1 MMSSMRD
8 RLPLLIGLTLLSVAI
23 LIGSLAIGS
32 GIKNRNTSGSDVVTV
47 TGSAKQRITSDF
59 AIWDLSV
66 TSQQT
71 SAATA
76 AKELTG
82 WSQKTIAFLKAHGVE
97 TSELT
102 VQPISTNTVTS
113 TTGAVTGYQLTRNF
127 EIRSSRVQA
136 VADVAEASSQLIA
149 GGIPLSAQPLQYVY
163 TKLAELRPTL
173 LATAVRDAQN
183 RGKVLVG
190 TTGGSLGKLRGVDVG
205 VFQVT
210 SPNSTEVSDY
220 GVYDTSTLQK
230 DVTAVVNVTFA
241 LH

>member
-1 MMSSMRD
+1 MWSMRE
-8 RLPLLIGLTLLSVAI
+8 RLPLLIGLTLLSIAI

-32 GIKNRNTSGSDVVTV
+32 GIKHRNQSDVVTV

-66 TSQQT
+66 TSHQS

-76 AKELTG
+76 AKQLTG
-82 WSQKTIAFLKAHGVE
+82 WSQKTIAFLKAQGVE
-97 TSELT
+97 PSELT
-102 VQPISTNTVTS
+102 VQPISTNTVTDTS
-113 TTGAVTGYQLTRNF
+113 NFVTGYQLTRNF
-127 EIRSSRVQA
+127 EIRSARVQA

-163 TKLAELRPTL
+163 TKLAALRPSL
-173 LATAVRDAQN
+173 LASAVRDAQN

-220 GVYDTSTLQK
+220 GVYDTSTRQK
-230 DVTAVVNVTFA
+230 EVTAVVNVTFA